1 MAYQGFQFP
10 PNFFDL
16 PGTNI
21 PSELSSKDTRSSNTP
36 PAASVLSS
44 HHDPPA
50 PSSNPLPYLPHGA
63 PTRPVLTPL
72 HIPPSFTSTMRTPAF
87 GTPYS
92 GYNSSFTFS
101 YLTPA
106 SRHSSEYFQQSPS
119 SPLQHRPRYPVNLPD
134 LVDLPPSDD
143 EDPDDEE
150 DVEPKASENAPPAP
164 KNAPQTPDP
173 NAMDVDEEPFESRHG
188 RSSSA
193 PPQDISQQPI
203 DTEMSHFLIGSTSHF
218 HTSTLPSADTS
229 TFPSADNSSVIPNET
244 SSNIRICSG
253 AFVNWNIEAGSA
265 GWTFPWH
272 RVIQGS
278 STDPQTEFFR
288 VEIDSGGVTRAFSKE
303 CTGITVTDVCSECT
317 KIPRR
322 LLELQSGTVKGINF
336 DEGYSKPWS

>member
-50 PSSNPLPYLPHGA
+50 PSSNPPPYLPHGA

-87 GTPYS
+87 GTPDS

-101 YLTPA
+101 YPTPA
-106 SRHSSEYFQQSPS
+106 SSHSSEYFQQSPS

-134 LVDLPPSDD
+134 LVDLPPSD
-143 EDPDDEE
+143 EE
-150 DVEPKASENAPPAP
+150 DVEPKASENGALRLLKLYNAGQVTAEVGENYCWKLQCNRCDQWVNTSIPGRTPLKFSGQFSGLESHQTGRKCMYSSKYVRGTTAPPAP

-203 DTEMSHFLIGSTSHF
+203 DTEMSHFLVGSTSHF

-229 TFPSADNSSVIPNET
+229 TFPSADNCSVIPNET
-244 SSNIRICSG
+244 
-253 AFVNWNIEAGSA
+253 
-265 GWTFPWH
+265 
-272 RVIQGS
+272 
-278 STDPQTEFFR
+278 
-288 VEIDSGGVTRAFSKE
+288 
-303 CTGITVTDVCSECT
+303 
-317 KIPRR
+317 
-322 LLELQSGTVKGINF
+322 
-336 DEGYSKPWS
+336 